1 MGFTNSK
8 VQYRET
14 PGIRKRF
21 QYDYKTK
28 TSTDY
33 FIVVMSEPSGNLFK
47 KWNSPALQGN
57 RKENEKKPAG
67 TGGNV
72 GSFV

>member
-1 MGFTNSK
+1 MLPISENISQLDLKVSKMGFTNSK

-47 KWNSPALQGN
+47 K
-57 RKENEKKPAG
+57 
-67 TGGNV
+67 
-72 GSFV
+72 